1 MSNHQLDYNEVRDRA
16 RSNIS
21 LGSAG
26 ELYQDYVH
34 EPQQPLDMI
43 EENQHSQNGS
53 FKSQDEDEIAQQHE
67 ELDDNILGNSSNNNR
82 I

>member
-1 MSNHQLDYNEVRDRA
+1 MHHANSNMQSDYISMGRSHSNNNQVDYGEVRDRA

-34 EPQQPLDMI
+34 E
-43 EENQHSQNGS
+43 
-53 FKSQDEDEIAQQHE
+53 
-67 ELDDNILGNSSNNNR
+67 
-82 I
+82 